1 VSGRTWPIVAGNYK
15 EGSTDSPVAVLI
27 IGNGTAEVPL
37 DKVRMFGTMKTEN
50 LGLEKVIV
58 NVISEPRIRFL
69 VVCGRE
75 EFGHFPSDAVVY
87 LAKNGVDERGRVIGA
102 RSAIPYLTNIPRGA
116 VERFR
121 RQVKVID
128 LVHPKEAEE
137 IIAFDP
143 LYEFDDSRNAE
154 LAAMIQ
160 DCLAND
166 PGRFEEEPMVVR
178 SRALELDSAKA
189 TKAIDNMAIEFTSQM
204 LRLPSEKLCTEAS
217 VIAVAPEFG
226 VLLDVVDS
234 QQQNLLRLV
243 GQAFETPDQSV
254 EGETVFKNQ
263 NLNVKVLHVGESSGI
278 NRTLILFHPKPGIG
292 M

>member
-1 VSGRTWPIVAGNYK
+1 MSGRTWPIVAGNYK

-226 VLLDVVDS
+226 VLLDVVDGIVREAPS
-234 QQQNLLRLV
+234 VEFAERLRLYYR
-243 GQAFETPDQSV
+243 G
-254 EGETVFKNQ
+254 GK
-263 NLNVKVLHVGESSGI
+263 
-278 NRTLILFHPKPGIG
+278 
-292 M
+292 